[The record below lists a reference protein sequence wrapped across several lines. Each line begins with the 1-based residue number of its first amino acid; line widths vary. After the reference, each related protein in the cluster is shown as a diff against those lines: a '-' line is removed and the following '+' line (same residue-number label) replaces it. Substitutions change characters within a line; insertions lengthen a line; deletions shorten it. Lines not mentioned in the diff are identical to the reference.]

1 MGVCGGDCAEDA
13 DADGICDDVD
23 ECVGALDA
31 CDVCNGPGDIYECGC
46 ADIPAGD
53 CDCDGNQLDALGV
66 CGGDCAADADA
77 DGICDDVDECVGELD
92 ECGVCNGPGAVF
104 TCGCTAI
111 PEGDCDCDGNQLDA
125 LGVCGGDCAEDLDAD
140 GICDNLDECVGTLDA
155 CGICNGPG
163 DIYEC
168 GCADIPEGDCDCDGN
183 QLDALGVCGGD
194 CAEDADADGICDD
207 EDDCVDME
215 APTWFYFPANDT
227 ISCSEIMPSVEETM
241 PIAQDDCGP
250 VDVVWLSDGPF
261 EYPFGCS
268 QSYLCPRVY
277 QATDA
282 AGNVLVDTLQITVLD
297 TIAPNFLYPTDAS
310 LIINEVEGEVVP
322 GLEAFVIDNCDINA
336 EYTAQSDTIENED
349 GVMMIQRTFNASDA
363 CGNVAEFVQILT
375 VIQAFGGCL
384 DAEACNFDPEAN
396 VDDGACLYPVVGED
410 CDGNCLSDVDG
421 DGFCDPEVVGCTDEL
436 ACNFSA
442 LATEDDGTCEYCSCQ
457 EDEFDGYG
465 LLLEQHAVH
474 EAGELAG
481 MTTYR
486 MYVTTPTS
494 TDVISAIFGDSD
506 TTLVIASTTDF
517 YQNSL
522 GSSLGSNISPLLFP
536 TFPELAFDSWLTIGL
551 DAPAQVG
558 EQAPSVIENA
568 ENPWLTNF
576 EAGQDIVIDDAV
588 GGAVYVVNDGAPNIV
603 SGLDQRILIG
613 QFTTDGVMSGVVN
626 LQMFTEGDQTNAQKP
641 LIPFDGIGWVQGS
654 SDIVCGCMD
663 PTACNFNG
671 EANNEDGSCEF
682 ESCLGCTDSEA
693 CNFEDQATVDDGS
706 CVYPEFLCVDCA
718 GNCLADNDLDGVC
731 DCLEFPGCTDPVA
744 CNFDPINTDDAG
756 NCYYAEEF
764 YDCDGN
770 CLSDIDGDGTCD
782 ELEVFGCT
790 DDSFCNFNPEATE
803 DDGSCGEDDQVND
816 TCEGALQITC
826 GMTLM
831 ADNSDCANEDD
842 VEGCAGDLAS
852 NPTAGLWFTFA
863 GTGYP
868 IDVTTCYPGTL
879 IDTYMSVFEGGC
891 NGLVCIGGNDDQSEP
906 DYDDLCPT
914 SFTASTVNVDSQ
926 LGVIY
931 HVLVQGV
938 FGEAGSFEVGLECV
952 QPGCTDE
959 EACNFDPAATLENGS
974 CDYPAAFYD
983 CQGDCLADTD
993 GDGICNEL
1001 EIVGCTDPLASNYND
1016 LATEAGGNCQY
1027 CDLELTIVIEQGLI
1041 CAGDST
1047 AVASLSMTGVVFPD
1061 SIVIVLNGVLQDSTL
1076 FEGLAA
1082 GSYTAVVNQGTTC
1095 EALIN
1100 FDIDEGQSLEL
1111 NVQTTDVSC
1120 FGDENGVISAVALSG
1135 TLPITYELTGP
1146 VSEVNN
1152 MGQYDDLPPG
1162 NYVLLVTDG
1171 LGCQT
1176 AYELSIGEP
1185 AALVV
1190 GANITDAAVSGQG
1203 AIDLVVA
1210 GGTPPYNFSWTSST
1224 TFTSEEEDIEG
1235 LEAPAD
1241 YTVLVTDDR
1250 GCEVQSGP
1258 YTIDDVYGV
1267 DELGEWVFALYP
1279 NPASQQ
1285 MHLELSD
1292 TVMDAVMQV
1301 FDASGR
1307 VIWSRTSD
1315 HWTGRFSVDVANWAS
1330 GTYHVQVSTSK
1341 RVAHAQFM
1349 VQH

>member
-1 MGVCGGDCAEDA
+1 
-13 DADGICDDVD
+13 
-23 ECVGALDA
+23 
-31 CDVCNGPGDIYECGC
+31 
-46 ADIPAGD
+46 
-53 CDCDGNQLDALGV
+53 
-66 CGGDCAADADA
+66 
-77 DGICDDVDECVGELD
+77 
-92 ECGVCNGPGAVF
+92 
-104 TCGCTAI
+104 
-111 PEGDCDCDGNQLDA
+111 
-125 LGVCGGDCAEDLDAD
+125 
-140 GICDNLDECVGTLDA
+140 
-155 CGICNGPG
+155 
-163 DIYEC
+163 
-168 GCADIPEGDCDCDGN
+168 
-183 QLDALGVCGGD
+183 
-194 CAEDADADGICDD
+194 
-207 EDDCVDME
+207 
-215 APTWFYFPANDT
+215 
-227 ISCSEIMPSVEETM
+227 M

-250 VDVVWLSDGPF
+250 VEVIWLSDGPF

-282 AGNVLVDTLQITVLD
+282 AGNVLVDTLQIAVLD

-363 CGNVAEFVQILT
+363 CGTVAEFVQILT

-384 DAEACNFDPEAN
+384 DAEACNFDPMAN
-396 VDDGACLYPVVGED
+396 VDDGSCLYPVVGED
-410 CDGNCLSDVDG
+410 CEGNCLSDEDG
-421 DGFCDPEVVGCTDEL
+421 DGFCDPEVMGCTDEL
-436 ACNFSA
+436 ACNFME
-442 LATEDDGTCEYCSCQ
+442 LATEEDGTCEYCSCQ

-474 EAGELAG
+474 DDGELAG

-576 EAGQDIVIDDAV
+576 EAGQDIIIDDAV

-626 LQMFTEGDQTNAQKP
+626 LQMFSEGDQNNAKKP
-641 LIPFDGIGWVQGS
+641 SIPFDGIGWVQGS
-654 SDIVCGCMD
+654 SNVVCGCMD
-663 PTACNFNG
+663 PTACNFNE

-682 ESCLGCTDSEA
+682 ESCLGCIDLEA

-706 CVYPEFLCVDCA
+706 CVYPEFLCVDCE
-718 GNCLADNDLDGVC
+718 GNCLADNDMDGVC

-744 CNFDPINTDDAG
+744 CNFDPIYTDDAG
-756 NCYYAEEF
+756 NCYYAEEY

-816 TCEGALQITC
+816 NCEGALQITC

-842 VEGCAGDLAS
+842 VEGCAGELAS

-879 IDTYMSVFEGGC
+879 IDTYMSVFESGC

-914 SFTASTVNVDSQ
+914 SFTASTVNVESQ

-938 FGEAGSFEVGLECV
+938 FGEAGSFEIGLECV

-983 CQGDCLADTD
+983 CQGNCLTDTD

-1016 LATEAGGNCQY
+1016 LATEAGVNCQY
-1027 CDLELTIVIEQGLI
+1027 CDFELAIVIEQGLI

-1061 SIVIVLNGVLQDSTL
+1061 SIVIALNGVLQDSTL

-1100 FDIDEGQSLEL
+1100 FDIEEGQSLEL

-1176 AYELSIGEP
+1176 AHELSIGEP
-1185 AALVV
+1185 TELVV

-1258 YTIDDVYGV
+1258 YIIDDVYGV

-1285 MHLELSD
+1285 LHLELSD

-1307 VIWSRTSD
+1307 VVWSRTSD
-1315 HWTGRFSVDVANWAS
+1315 HWTGRFRVDVASWAS

>member
-1 MGVCGGDCAEDA
+1 
-13 DADGICDDVD
+13 
-23 ECVGALDA
+23 
-31 CDVCNGPGDIYECGC
+31 
-46 ADIPAGD
+46 
-53 CDCDGNQLDALGV
+53 
-66 CGGDCAADADA
+66 
-77 DGICDDVDECVGELD
+77 
-92 ECGVCNGPGAVF
+92 
-104 TCGCTAI
+104 
-111 PEGDCDCDGNQLDA
+111 
-125 LGVCGGDCAEDLDAD
+125 
-140 GICDNLDECVGTLDA
+140 
-155 CGICNGPG
+155 
-163 DIYEC
+163 
-168 GCADIPEGDCDCDGN
+168 
-183 QLDALGVCGGD
+183 
-194 CAEDADADGICDD
+194 
-207 EDDCVDME
+207 
-215 APTWFYFPANDT
+215 
-227 ISCSEIMPSVEETM
+227 M

-250 VDVVWLSDGPF
+250 VEVIWLSDGPF

-268 QSYLCPRVY
+268 QSYLCPRIY

-282 AGNVLVDTLQITVLD
+282 AGNVLVDTLQIAVLD
-297 TIAPNFLYPTDAS
+297 TVAPNFLYPTEAT
-310 LIINEVEGEVVP
+310 LIINEIQGEAVP
-322 GLEAFVIDNCDINA
+322 VLEAFVIDNCDINA
-336 EYTAQSDTIENED
+336 EYTAQSDTIENEG
-349 GVMMIQRTFNASDA
+349 GVLMMQRTFNASDA
-363 CGNVAEFVQILT
+363 CGNTSEFVQILT
-375 VIQAFGGCL
+375 VIQAFEGCL
-384 DAEACNFDPEAN
+384 DEDACNFDPAAN
-396 VDDGACLYPVVGED
+396 LENGTCLFPVDGED
-410 CDGNCLSDVDG
+410 CEGNCLSDEDG
-421 DGFCDPEVVGCTDEL
+421 DGFCDPEVVGCTDEF
-436 ACNFSA
+436 ACNFLA

-465 LLLEQHAVH
+465 LLLETHAVH
-474 EAGELAG
+474 DEGELAG

-517 YQNSL
+517 YQNPL

-536 TFPELAFDSWLTIGL
+536 TFPELAFDSWMTIGL
-551 DAPAQVG
+551 DAPAQFG
-558 EQAPSVIENA
+558 EQAPSVIENI

-576 EAGQDIVIDDAV
+576 EAGQSIVIDDAV

-613 QFTTDGVMSGVVN
+613 QFTTDGVMSGEVN
-626 LQMFTEGDQTNAQKP
+626 IQMFSEGDQNNAKKP
-641 LIPFDGIGWVQGS
+641 SIPFNGVGWVQGS

-663 PTACNFNG
+663 AAACNFNA
-671 EANNEDGSCEF
+671 EASNDDGSCEF
-682 ESCLGCTDSEA
+682 ESCLGCTDSDA
-693 CNFEDQATVDDGS
+693 CNFNAQATVEDGS
-706 CVYPEFLCVDCA
+706 CTYPEVLCVDCD
-718 GNCLADNDLDGVC
+718 GNCLADNDMDGVC
-731 DCLEFPGCTDPVA
+731 DCLEFPGCTDPMA
-744 CNFDPINTDDAG
+744 CNYDPIYTDDAG

-764 YDCDGN
+764 FDCEGV
-770 CLSDIDGDGTCD
+770 CLNDIDGDGTCD
-782 ELEVFGCT
+782 ELEVLGCT
-790 DDSFCNFNPEATE
+790 EDSFCNFNPEATE

-816 TCEGALQITC
+816 TCEGALQISC

-831 ADNSDCANEDD
+831 ADNSDCANGDD
-842 VEGCAGDLAS
+842 IDGCAGDLAS
-852 NPTAGLWFTFA
+852 NATAGLWFTFA

-891 NGLVCIGGNDDQSEP
+891 NGLVCVGGNDDQSEP

-914 SFTASTVNVDSQ
+914 SFTASTVNVNTQ

-938 FGEAGSFEVGLECV
+938 FGEAGSFEIGLECV

-959 EACNFDPAATLENGS
+959 AACNFDSAATLENGS
-974 CDYPAAFYD
+974 CDYPVEFYD
-983 CQGDCLADTD
+983 CLGNCLTDTD
-993 GDGICNEL
+993 GDGVCDGL

-1027 CDLELTIVIEQGLI
+1027 CDLELSIAIGQGLI

-1061 SIVIVLNGVLQDSTL
+1061 SIVISLNGVLQDSTL

-1082 GSYTAVVNQGTTC
+1082 GSYTVVVNQGATC
-1095 EALIN
+1095 EALVN
-1100 FDIDEGQSLEL
+1100 FDIEEGQSLEL
-1111 NVQTTDVSC
+1111 NIQTTDVSC

-1135 TLPITYELTGP
+1135 TLPITYELSGP
-1146 VSEVNN
+1146 VSEENN
-1152 MGQYDDLPPG
+1152 TGQYDDLPPG
-1162 NYVLLVTDG
+1162 NYLLLVTDG
-1171 LGCQT
+1171 LSCQT
-1176 AYELSIGEP
+1176 VYELNIAQPTE
-1185 AALVV
+1185 LVV

-1210 GGTPPYNFSWTSST
+1210 GGTPPYNFSWSSSIN
-1224 TFTSEEEDIEG
+1224 FTSEQEDIEG
-1235 LEAPAD
+1235 LEAPAE

-1258 YTIDDVYGV
+1258 YVIDDVYGV

-1285 MHLELSD
+1285 MHLELSE

-1301 FDASGR
+1301 FDPSGR

-1315 HWTGRFSVDVANWAS
+1315 HWTGRFSVDVSSWAS
-1330 GTYHVQVSTSK
+1330 GSYHVQVSTSS